1 MNKKNKALSALT
13 RTLTGALV
21 GVVVLGACSPRVDN
35 RGNQIHAEDVTAIE
49 VGKTTRNEV
58 LDTLGSPSSQGKFGT
73 DVWYYV
79 SERTETLAFFAPE
92 VKERQVLAIEFDEA
106 GVVSKVGSLDETQAE
121 VVELAPGET
130 PTAGNKLNFFQQMIS
145 NLGRFNKKK
154 EN

>member
-1 MNKKNKALSALT
+1 MTALISALI
-13 RTLTGALV
+13 

-35 RGNQIHAEDVTAIE
+35 RGNQIHTEDVATIE
-49 VGKTTRNEV
+49 AGKTTRNEV

-92 VKERQVLAIEFDEA
+92 VKERQVLTIEFDEA
-106 GVVSKVGSLDETQAE
+106 GVVSKVGVLDETQGE

-130 PTAGNKLNFFQQMIS
+130 PTAGNSLGFFQQMIS

-154 EN
+154 DN